1 MTKEDTHPIQV
12 LIVDDTPS
20 NLQLLANSIK
30 DLNIDILY
38 ATNGYDAV
46 SLAVKNKPELILL
59 DIMMPGMDGYETTKK
74 IRADRKT
81 QDIPIL
87 FITAKS
93 DDESIIKGFECGG
106 QDYITKPFNP
116 PELRSRVLTHLELRK
131 AQKSLAEVNKN
142 LSAEINQLRTAFTSL
157 NQDLERFKELL
168 EEYFSE

>member
-1 MTKEDTHPIQV
+1 MIKTDNNQIKL

-20 NLQLLANSIK
+20 NLQLLANSLK

-46 SLAVKNKPELILL
+46 SLTVKNKPELILL
-59 DIMMPGMDGYETTKK
+59 DIMMPGMDGYETCKK
-74 IRADRKT
+74 IRADSKT

-116 PELRSRVLTHLELRK
+116 PELRARVLTHLELRK
-131 AQKSLAEVNKN
+131 AQRSLMTVNKDLN
-142 LSAEINQLRTAFTSL
+142 DEINRLRSAFNSL
-157 NQDLERFKELL
+157 NQDLEHFKEML
-168 EEYFSE
+168 EGYFKL